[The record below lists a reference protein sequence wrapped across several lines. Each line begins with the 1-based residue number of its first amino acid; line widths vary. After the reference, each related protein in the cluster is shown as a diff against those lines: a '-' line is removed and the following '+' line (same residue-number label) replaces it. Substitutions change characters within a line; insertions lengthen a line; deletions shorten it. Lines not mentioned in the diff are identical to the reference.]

1 MIWTKLRKVLISMS
15 ARFSILEIS
24 ACLTLRVLASVF
36 LSEGK
41 SLARFRQGHVL
52 PNLFFALLDA
62 LTALRAEVLGEFRE
76 GANSWHQR
84 GPLTA

>member
-1 MIWTKLRKVLISMS
+1 MAWTKLRRLLISLS
-15 ARFSILEIS
+15 ARFSISEIS

-41 SLARFRQGHVL
+41 SLAQFRQGHVL
-52 PNLFFALLDA
+52 AQLLFAPLDA
-62 LTALRAEVLGEFRE
+62 LPVLWAEVIGEFRE
-76 GANSWHQR
+76 VANCWHQR

>member
-1 MIWTKLRKVLISMS
+1 M
-15 ARFSILEIS
+15 
-24 ACLTLRVLASVF
+24 F

-84 GPLTA
+84 GPLTT

>member
-1 MIWTKLRKVLISMS
+1 MEGHWG
-15 ARFSILEIS
+15 F
-24 ACLTLRVLASVF
+24 LASVF

-84 GPLTA
+84 GPLTT